1 MKCLSE
7 PHDKSEIS
15 FSDEELTEE
24 QFLEKF
30 AALEENLA
38 LLQIQMRNMSE
49 NVRLFGSLA
58 RRMRRSICP
67 ASSSPR
73 QDMRPELSC

>member
-1 MKCLSE
+1 MKFVSDT
-7 PHDKSEIS
+7 HDKSES
-15 FSDEELTEE
+15 CFSDEERTEE

-30 AALEENLA
+30 AALEDSLA

-49 NVRLFGSLA
+49 NVRLFGSVA

-67 ASSSPR
+67 ATSSPR
-73 QDMRPELSC
+73 QKMRPELSC